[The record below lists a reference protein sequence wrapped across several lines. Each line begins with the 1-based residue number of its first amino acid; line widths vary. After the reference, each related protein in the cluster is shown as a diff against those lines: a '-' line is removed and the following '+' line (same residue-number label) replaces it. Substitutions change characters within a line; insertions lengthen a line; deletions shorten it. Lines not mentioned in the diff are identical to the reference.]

1 MKISM
6 GMHTLK
12 ALRCIAASL
21 HRAGRIAIA
30 AVSVAI
36 WTKAIGA
43 GHAARD
49 PAPSAA
55 KPERI
60 TEFFT
65 NEVATGKSPLAR
77 TNAN

>member
-6 GMHTLK
+6 GCILLRHYV
-12 ALRCIAASL
+12 ALP

-65 NEVATGKSPLAR
+65 NEVATGKSSLAR
-77 TNAN
+77 INAN